1 MIAAMKR
8 LAAVAALVAWSS
20 CTPKD
25 PTYSFKYAEKRAR
38 LENGLRLVVIPDRTT
53 PLVQVDV
60 RYEVGSN
67 EDPPGKAG
75 LAHMAEHMMFQH
87 RMLGP
92 DKPATFDLLPQIAL
106 NYNGSTDND
115 RTHYYLVAGKE
126 DLESLLRV
134 EAFRMNARCR
144 TIPPADFDREREVV
158 RNEIRRIIGRPAG
171 LAGQL
176 ILRDVY
182 PPGHPYSHD
191 AGGDDRQLAAIRFED
206 VCDFVEKYYTPDR
219 ATLIVSGNVDPD
231 DVGRQVVKLFGGIP
245 RRTPAARAPVP
256 AIELT
261 AKRVEHEIGIER
273 PALVVMWRLPP
284 VNSPDFTKASAL
296 FAFTGRLTRLAEEW
310 DFASEVSVE
319 IVGGSLAPV
328 FALIVGLPPGG
339 DVDRALDYI
348 WRVTS
353 RAHWGLGN
361 LDFDREAKNRIKMDF
376 VAGIEGMAGRAAR
389 VADAI
394 QFPTG
399 EVDFGAIGQEYLLA
413 EFKRIDSLTADGY
426 GDFVKNTLDRD
437 KAVVVVFRP
446 KAGGTGDIRAAL
458 EYSAGGHGDR
468 VDPLVDPAEARRPLP
483 APRGRLI
490 LDSAERYTL
499 ANGMRVILLA
509 YDGLPLVRARL
520 VLDAGAAV
528 EPQAGLAAV
537 AAELLQPPAGA
548 NFGYWVSVEQDAG
561 RDVTEFTS
569 SGLNIYTDV
578 VIEALERT
586 VATGTYDQ
594 EAIERLRKRIRRGY
608 ESPAARRTLAYRRA
622 IDAALYGEDHP
633 YTTNGLPTPASI
645 EKIGRDAA
653 MSFKRDN
660 YSAANA
666 TLIVVGN
673 FDKARAKEKI
683 QDAFGGWKSERR
695 NGAPPTAARRSGPV
709 HAGVVGPDEQQMEIA
724 IAYPAPPGRDGQHA
738 ARLVIAAMLND
749 AMGAVRTELGASY
762 GVYASRTDNVG
773 PNSYRMGGRVDSARA
788 GESLSVMRAQ
798 VEALRRGEEFDRRM
812 ALARRDVLR
821 LLVAESTD
829 TRAMVERLA
838 RIAAFGLGPDAYDS
852 LIRHVA
858 AVSPAQVKAL
868 IAEELAP
875 EREVVVGMADRPT
888 LEKAFRAAGL
898 SSVRYIE
905 PE

>member
-8 LAAVAALVAWSS
+8 MAAVVALVAWSS

-38 LENGLRLVVIPDRTT
+38 LDNGLRLVVIPDRTT

-106 NYNGSTDND
+106 SYNGRTDYD
-115 RTHYYLVAGKE
+115 RTHYYLIAGKE

-144 TIPPADFDREREVV
+144 TIPPAEFDREREVV
-158 RNEIRRIIGRPAG
+158 RNEIRRIIARPAG
-171 LAGQL
+171 LAGQ
-176 ILRDVY
+176 IIARDVY

-219 ATLIVSGNVDPD
+219 ATVIVSGNVDPD
-231 DVGRQVVKLFGGIP
+231 DVGRRVVHLFGGIP
-245 RRTPAARAPVP
+245 RRTAAPRAPVP
-256 AIELT
+256 AIALK
-261 AKRVEHEIGIER
+261 AKRVEHEMGIER
-273 PALVVMWRLPP
+273 PSVVVLWRLPP
-284 VNSPDFTKASAL
+284 DNSPDSTKAAAL
-296 FAFTGRLTRLAEEW
+296 FAFTGRLARLAEEW
-310 DFASEVSVE
+310 DFASNVSVARL
-319 IVGGSLAPV
+319 GGALAPV
-328 FALIVGLPPGG
+328 FALIVELPPGG
-339 DVDRALDYI
+339 DVDRALGYI

-353 RAHWGLGN
+353 KAHWGLGS
-361 LDFDREAKNRIKMDF
+361 LDFDREAKNRLKMDF
-376 VAGIEGMAGRAAR
+376 VAEIEGMAGRAAR

-399 EVDFGAIGQEYLLA
+399 EVDFGAMGQEYLLA

-446 KAGGTGDIRAAL
+446 AARGGGDIRAAL
-458 EYSAGGHGDR
+458 DYSPGGHDEP
-468 VDPLVDPAEARRPLP
+468 VEPLVDPAEARRPLP

-499 ANGMRVILLA
+499 SNGMRVILLA
-509 YDGLPLVRARL
+509 YDGLPLVRAHL
-520 VLDAGAAV
+520 LFDAGAAV

-537 AAELLQPPAGA
+537 AAEFIQPPAGA
-548 NFGYWVSVEQDAG
+548 NFGYWVSFGGGSG
-561 RDVTEFTS
+561 RDVTEFAS

-586 VATGTYDQ
+586 VATGEYDQ
-594 EAIERLRKRIRRGY
+594 EAIERLRKRIRRDYQGIT
-608 ESPAARRTLAYRRA
+608 ARRNLAFRHA
-622 IDAALYGEDHP
+622 MNAALYGEDHP
-633 YTTNGLPTPASI
+633 YTTNGIPTPQSI
-645 EKIGRDAA
+645 ANIGRDAA

-660 YSAANA
+660 YNAANA
-666 TLIVVGN
+666 TLVVVGN
-673 FDKARAKEKI
+673 FDKARAREKI
-683 QDAFGGWKSERR
+683 QDTFGGWKAGRKS
-695 NGAPPTAARRSGPV
+695 GAPPAAAKRSGPV
-709 HAGVVGPDEQQMEIA
+709 HAGVIGAEEQQMEVT

-738 ARLVIAAMLND
+738 ARLVMTEMLND
-749 AMGAVRTELGASY
+749 AMGAVRNELGASY
-762 GVYASRTDNVG
+762 GVYAARTDDVG
-773 PNSYRMGGRVDSARA
+773 PNAYQMSGRVDSARA
-788 GESLSVMRAQ
+788 GEALTVMRAQ
-798 VEALRRGEEFDRRM
+798 LDALRRGDDFDRRM
-812 ALARRDVLR
+812 ALARREVLR
-821 LLVAESTD
+821 RLVTESTE

-838 RIAAFGLGPDAYDS
+838 RIAAFGLGPDAYDT
-852 LIRHVA
+852 LIRLVA

-875 EREVVVGMADRPT
+875 EKEVVVGMADRAT
-888 LEKAFRAAGL
+888 LEKAFRGAGL
-898 SSVRYIE
+898 SGVRYIE
-905 PE
+905 P